1 LFQPVNQPNIALK
14 KNYVKKI
21 LIVEDNTVLQQL
33 FHNWFETKKVELLSL
48 HTAYHL
54 AQRIE
59 SFRPDLIIT
68 DILLPDT
75 TAEDLIHCYANT
87 HVPIIVM
94 SAMDPD
100 DLSFFSNEIHAVKA
114 FKKPVNLMEVLTLA
128 EDLISTQ
135 SNNNHHGK

>member
-1 LFQPVNQPNIALK
+1 M
-14 KNYVKKI
+14 KKI

-33 FHNWFETKKVELLSL
+33 FHNWFETKNVEILSL
-48 HTAYHL
+48 YTAYQL
-54 AQRIE
+54 AKRIE
-59 SFRPDLIIT
+59 SFRPNLIIT

-75 TAEDLIHCYANT
+75 TAEELIHCYANI

-94 SAMDPD
+94 SSMDQD

-114 FKKPVNLMEVLTLA
+114 FKKPINMMEVFTLV

>member
-1 LFQPVNQPNIALK
+1 LLQPVIQPNIATN

-21 LIVEDNTVLQQL
+21 LIVEDNTLLQQL

-48 HTAYHL
+48 HTAYKL

-75 TAEDLIHCYANT
+75 TAEELIHCYANI

-94 SAMDPD
+94 SAMDQD
-100 DLSFFSNEIHAVKA
+100 DLSYFSNEIHAVKA
-114 FKKPVNLMEVLTLA
+114 FKKPVNMMELFNLA
-128 EDLISTQ
+128 EELISAQ

>member
-1 LFQPVNQPNIALK
+1 
-14 KNYVKKI
+14 VKKI

-33 FHNWFETKKVELLSL
+33 FHNWFETKNVELLGL
-48 HTAYHL
+48 HSAHQL

-59 SFRPDLIIT
+59 SFHPDLIIT

-75 TAEDLIHCYANT
+75 SAEELIHCYAKI

-94 SAMDPD
+94 SSMDQD
-100 DLSFFSNEIHAVKA
+100 DLTFFSNEIHAVKA
-114 FKKPVNLMEVLTLA
+114 FKKPINMMEVMTYA
-128 EDLISTQ
+128 EKLILGQ

>member
-1 LFQPVNQPNIALK
+1 M
-14 KNYVKKI
+14 KKI

-48 HTAYHL
+48 HTAYQLEH
-54 AQRIE
+54 RIK

-75 TAEDLIHCYANT
+75 SAEELIHCYAKI

-94 SAMDPD
+94 SSMDQD

-114 FKKPVNLMEVLTLA
+114 FKKPVNMVEVFTLA
-128 EDLISTQ
+128 EDLISTH
-135 SNNNHHGK
+135 SNNNNHNHGK